1 MQERAVET
9 QVCSLCHNP
18 VPDATAV
25 AEPQLAVSTI
35 GAADAKVAVLRL
47 FHESNT
53 FSTEQATLAAFTVRR
68 GPELLSRTGRH
79 SVVQGF
85 ADAAAAEGLRLVP
98 LLGASSRRASPAVDA
113 RDLLPT
119 HRVGAIAAETYDKL
133 LSEVRAMLRAGAPW
147 AGVLIANHGAAV
159 AEQHA
164 DCDGA
169 FCAAVREVVGEKT
182 VVGVCLDMHANVSQL
197 LVTSTDVCCVWRTT
211 PHVDMHERGYK
222 TAELV
227 ARAIRREIHPVQWVA
242 RPPLVV
248 NVTKHFTD
256 VEPMLSVVR
265 DCAAATGERVA
276 ILDTSVALGSPYVD
290 TPHMGMSF
298 IAIADHAD
306 LTAAK
311 EAARWMATRA
321 WDHRAALCLPGPAR
335 AYGTAVVGNKAT
347 ATAAAAVPELTCD
360 GAMRA
365 ADRQFVG
372 RKPPRQREGNSAA
385 ADGDGGRA
393 PLGPI
398 VIMDVGDNISGGAPG
413 DSTHLLR
420 AALRQRV
427 EGFLQT
433 LVDPAAVAACLAAGV
448 GGSVRGLAVGG
459 KVDSLHGE
467 PVEVAG
473 VVTAISEGEWEDP
486 GPVHGGPRRF
496 SAGAC
501 ASVLVARGKVTLV
514 LTSKRCPNVSLGVFT
529 HLGIA
534 PEAFRVIVAKGVESP
549 RLAFEPIAAALLTAN
564 TPGITS
570 VDMTTFAFQH
580 RRVPFYPFEKNAQLP
595 WQEQGAAEIDDWRT
609 QKQASSGT

>member
-1 MQERAVET
+1 
-9 QVCSLCHNP
+9 
-18 VPDATAV
+18 
-25 AEPQLAVSTI
+25 
-35 GAADAKVAVLRL
+35 
-47 FHESNT
+47 
-53 FSTEQATLAAFTVRR
+53 
-68 GPELLSRTGRH
+68 
-79 SVVQGF
+79 
-85 ADAAAAEGLRLVP
+85 
-98 LLGASSRRASPAVDA
+98 
-113 RDLLPT
+113 
-119 HRVGAIAAETYDKL
+119 
-133 LSEVRAMLRAGAPW
+133 
-147 AGVLIANHGAAV
+147 
-159 AEQHA
+159 
-164 DCDGA
+164 
-169 FCAAVREVVGEKT
+169 
-182 VVGVCLDMHANVSQL
+182 
-197 LVTSTDVCCVWRTT
+197 
-211 PHVDMHERGYK
+211 MHERGYK

-227 ARAIRREIHPVQWVA
+227 ARAIRCEIHPVQWVA
-242 RPPLVV
+242 TPPLVV

-265 DCAAATGERVA
+265 DCAAASSERAV

-290 TPHMGMSF
+290 APHMGMSF

-306 LTAAK
+306 LTAAQ

-321 WDHRAALCLPGPAR
+321 WHHRAALCLPGPAR
-335 AYGTAVVGNKAT
+335 AYGTAAVGNKAT
-347 ATAAAAVPELTCD
+347 STAGAPSRPSVSPAPVAPAAPELTCD
-360 GAMRA
+360 GAVRA

-372 RKPPRQREGNSAA
+372 RKLPRQREGNSAA

-427 EGFLQT
+427 DGFLQT

-473 VVTAISEGEWEDP
+473 VVTAVSDGEWEDP

-570 VDMTTFAFQH
+570 VDMTTFAFQR
-580 RRVPFYPFEKNAQLP
+580 RRVPLYPFEKNAQLP
-595 WQEQGAAEIDDWRT
+595 WPRLHNV
-609 QKQASSGT
+609 SSEL